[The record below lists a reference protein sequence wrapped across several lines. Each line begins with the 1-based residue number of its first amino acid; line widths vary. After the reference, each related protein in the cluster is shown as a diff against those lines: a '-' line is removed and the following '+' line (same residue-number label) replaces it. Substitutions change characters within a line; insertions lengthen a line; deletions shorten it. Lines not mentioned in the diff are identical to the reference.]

1 MENTIL
7 LNKKSERDNAFR
19 NLMKSQK
26 CPFRLHTVSSS
37 NETYQYMMPCDP
49 DCVALIHAS
58 DKSSYSCLRLTH
70 SIYEIP
76 KGHGIEIFGGI
87 EKDENE
93 S

>member
-7 LNKKSERDNAFR
+7 LNEKSKRDNAFR

-26 CPFRLHTVSSS
+26 CPFRFKTR
-37 NETYQYMMPCDP
+37 ETCGVTTQEMMPCDP
-49 DCVALIHAS
+49 DCVALIHPT

-76 KGHGIEIFGGI
+76 KGHGIEIFGGL

-93 S
+93 G